1 MQAIWEYIPS
11 IMCITS
17 SVSSFLAPMLWFGSF
32 CDLVVGPFITWMICW
47 EIQTDEQNCDW
58 IYWFN
63 CYIFDLFHS
72 YSWGPKTFKTNGL
85 HRNPVMN
92 VLLPLNLLI
101 ESPLLKLLAVTIAL
115 SLFFFF
121 LFLPESASS
130 SCFGGSRT
138 KTNGFSDVT
147 WSRSWLRE
155 WWLIANLTYRGCP
168 ITPEIWS
175 MVILWIEYLKLN
187 LGLKYYQ
194 DVT

>member
-1 MQAIWEYIPS
+1 MYLVSWHLCYGLGVSVIWLLDPSLPEWFVGKSKLMNRIVTGYIGLTAIS
-11 IMCITS
+11 
-17 SVSSFLAPMLWFGSF
+17 L
-32 CDLVVGPFITWMICW
+32 
-47 EIQTDEQNCDW
+47 
-58 IYWFN
+58 
-63 CYIFDLFHS
+63 IFFHS

-101 ESPLLKLLAVTIAL
+101 ESPLPKLLAVTIAL